1 MSSNQSIIL
10 GIGNEILKDDGIGP
24 QLVKDLQQN
33 EPIGNVEYKTAFL
46 GGLDL
51 LDLIRDYRK
60 VILVDAI
67 KTRNGIPGT
76 VSYFT
81 PENFTETLH
90 LSNFHDASFLNT
102 LHLGKQL
109 GIPLPDEIHIIA
121 IEIVEDMVFG
131 NSFSPEIASKIDV
144 IYQEVNQLIKDIL
157 VPPSQ

>member
-24 QLVKDLQQN
+24 QLVKDLQQH

-51 LDLIRDYRK
+51 LDLIRDYRI

-131 NSFSPEIASKIDV
+131 NSFSPEIASKMDV